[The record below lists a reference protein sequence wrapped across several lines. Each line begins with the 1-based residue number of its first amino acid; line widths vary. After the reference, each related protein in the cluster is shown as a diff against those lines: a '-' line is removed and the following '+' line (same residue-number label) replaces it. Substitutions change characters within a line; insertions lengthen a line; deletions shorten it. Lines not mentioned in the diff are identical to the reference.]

1 MDDSSDFASSDFDKS
16 KWDALKRCF
25 QSDGVDF
32 HDSISVDNNSQ
43 VSKVPTD
50 RDILASMR
58 GAAVMD
64 KRNLLRTEM
73 QKTC

>member
-1 MDDSSDFASSDFDKS
+1 MDT
-16 KWDALKRCF
+16 LKRCF

-32 HDSISVDNNSQ
+32 HYSISVANNSQ
-43 VSKVPTD
+43 VSEFPTD

-64 KRNLLRTEM
+64 N
-73 QKTC
+73 